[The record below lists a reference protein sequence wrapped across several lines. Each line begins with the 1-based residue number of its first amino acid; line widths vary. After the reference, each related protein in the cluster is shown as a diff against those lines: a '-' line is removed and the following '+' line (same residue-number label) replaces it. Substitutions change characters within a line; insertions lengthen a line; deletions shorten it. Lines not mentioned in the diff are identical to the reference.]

1 MERVP
6 TANDDWSQVD
16 GVIHALVSDWLGEI
30 KMLAEP
36 VRRDG
41 DVSLMPTSDEKYDE
55 ETGEYEQPSTWCG
68 QDLLSDLMD
77 GCTGNTI
84 ATYISGMGLRS
95 EKIGDVLQ
103 DKVQDAIEDLFL
115 EVNSVDASER
125 FDFDFE
131 PYHDD
136 LRDMAYDVLD
146 NMSNHTLKSVINETK
161 GEG

>member
-41 DVSLMPTSDEKYDE
+41 DVSLMPKSDEKYDH
-55 ETGEYEQPSTWCG
+55 ETGEYEQPSTWCD

-146 NMSNHTLKSVINETK
+146 DMRNHTLESVINETK

>member
-1 MERVP
+1 
-6 TANDDWSQVD
+6 
-16 GVIHALVSDWLGEI
+16 
-30 KMLAEP
+30 
-36 VRRDG
+36 
-41 DVSLMPTSDEKYDE
+41 
-55 ETGEYEQPSTWCG
+55 
-68 QDLLSDLMD
+68 MD

-103 DKVQDAIEDLFL
+103 DRVQDAIEDLFL

-146 NMSNHTLKSVINETK
+146 DMSNHTLKSVINETK